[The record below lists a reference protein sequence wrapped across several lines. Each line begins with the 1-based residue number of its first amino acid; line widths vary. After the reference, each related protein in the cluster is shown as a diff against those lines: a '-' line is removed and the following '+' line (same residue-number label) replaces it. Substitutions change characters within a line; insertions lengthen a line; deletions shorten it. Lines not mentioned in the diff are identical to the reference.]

1 MFFSRVNIPEDA
13 GYSSHIMS
21 IFQTPY
27 SLHQSIWKLFDDR
40 QDRKRDFLYRVDKDG
55 LKPVIYTVSERE
67 PDQDRDLW
75 HVESKEYAPRLHSGT
90 ELAFMLRVNPVVT
103 KRDAQKKQH
112 RHDVVMDM
120 KMGLKEEGHSKKEL
134 PSIALMSQEAGWNW
148 LTRRAEQYGFT
159 VRKEQIRADGY
170 RKERFKKTQGGRKIQ
185 FSILDFN
192 GKLIVTDPV
201 LFSDTLFKGVG
212 PAKAFG
218 CGLLLVKRG

>member
-1 MFFSRVNIPEDA
+1 MFFSRVTIQEDA
-13 GYSSHIMS
+13 GHSSQMS
-21 IFQTPY
+21 IFQTQY
-27 SLHQSIWKLFDDR
+27 SLHQSIWKLFADR

-67 PDQDRDLW
+67 PEQNTEFWR
-75 HVESKEYAPRLHSGT
+75 VESKEYAPRLHSGT

-120 KMGLKEEGHSKKEL
+120 KMGLKEKGTSKNDL
-134 PSIALMSQEAGWNW
+134 PSIALLSQQAGWNW
-148 LTRRAEQYGFT
+148 LSRRAEQYGFAIEENQLR
-159 VRKEQIRADGY
+159 VDGY
-170 RKERFKKTQGGRKIQ
+170 RKEMFKKKKGGRKIQ
-185 FSILDFN
+185 FSILDFT
-192 GKLIVTDPV
+192 GKLTVTDPA
-201 LFSDTLFKGVG
+201 LFSNTLFQGVG